1 MNGLGVLIVLACAV
15 VGCLSYRDYRIPIK
29 GRRGSTYY
37 ATRPQK
43 IVGDRHRNYK
53 RGVNKTHPFELGI
66 GVYYQMDIMLKPET
80 DQNALVSTN
89 NPNLR
94 WPNAIVPYRITGNFT
109 TAQVSIIQQAMTQY
123 AERTCVRFVPYTTES
138 TFVTIGNSGT
148 GCWSY
153 VGRSLN
159 NSYNQVNLQVP
170 SCMTTGTV
178 AHELMHALGF
188 KHEFSRPD
196 RDDWVSIDMGAL
208 APEYQT
214 TDFFNSNFGKMA
226 PAQVELYGIP
236 YYYGSVMHYSKW
248 GGAVSYSRPVMNNLK
263 PWAAEDFGNEVEL
276 TPPDVLAIN
285 YTYCNG
291 TTLPTTT
298 TAAPTTT
305 TTKAPTTT
313 TTTTAAT
320 TTTTKAPTTTTTTTA
335 ATTTTTKAPTTTT
348 TTTTTTTKA
357 PTTTTTAAT
366 TTTTKAPTTTTTTTT
381 TTTKAP
387 TTTTTTTKAP
397 TTTTTAATTTTTKA
411 PTTTTTTTKAPT
423 TTTTTATKAPTTT
436 TKAPGGGTLLQR
448 LLELLRKLLALYS
461 RQG

>member
-1 MNGLGVLIVLACAV
+1 MNGLGVLIVLAFAV

-80 DQNALVSTN
+80 DQNALDN
-89 NPNLR
+89 
-94 WPNAIVPYRITGNFT
+94 GKF
-109 TAQVSIIQQAMTQY
+109 Q
-123 AERTCVRFVPYTTES
+123 FVPYTTES

-214 TDFFNSNFGKMA
+214 STNNNNNESSHYNHNYNRCYHDNDESSNNNHNYHRCYHNNDEGSYNDYHYNHNNY
-226 PAQVELYGIP
+226 ESSHYHYYCCYHNNDESSHDDYHDYYDNDEGSNNDHDNDEGSNND
-236 YYYGSVMHYSKW
+236 YYGCYHDNDES
-248 GGAVSYSRPVMNNLK
+248 SYDHNNYYESSNNDHDNYHKSANDNDESSRRGKRYPV
-263 PWAAEDFGNEVEL
+263 D
-276 TPPDVLAIN
+276 PD
-285 YTYCNG
+285 
-291 TTLPTTT
+291 
-298 TAAPTTT
+298 
-305 TTKAPTTT
+305 
-313 TTTTAAT
+313 
-320 TTTTKAPTTTTTTTA
+320 
-335 ATTTTTKAPTTTT
+335 
-348 TTTTTTTKA
+348 
-357 PTTTTTAAT
+357 
-366 TTTTKAPTTTTTTTT
+366 
-381 TTTKAP
+381 
-387 TTTTTTTKAP
+387 
-397 TTTTTAATTTTTKA
+397 
-411 PTTTTTTTKAPT
+411 
-423 TTTTTATKAPTTT
+423 
-436 TKAPGGGTLLQR
+436 
-448 LLELLRKLLALYS
+448 
-461 RQG
+461 

>member
-214 TDFFNSNFGKMA
+214 STNNNNNESSHYNHNYNRCYHDNDERSNNNHNYHRCYHNNDEGSYNDYHYNHNNY
-226 PAQVELYGIP
+226 ESSHYHYYCCYHNNDESSHDDYHDYYDNDEGSNNDHDNDEGSNND
-236 YYYGSVMHYSKW
+236 YYGCYHDNDES
-248 GGAVSYSRPVMNNLK
+248 SYDHNNYYESSNNDHDNCHKSANDNDESSRR
-263 PWAAEDFGNEVEL
+263 WYI
-276 TPPDVLAIN
+276 T
-285 YTYCNG
+285 
-291 TTLPTTT
+291 
-298 TAAPTTT
+298 
-305 TTKAPTTT
+305 
-313 TTTTAAT
+313 AT
-320 TTTTKAPTTTTTTTA
+320 TF
-335 ATTTTTKAPTTTT
+335 
-348 TTTTTTTKA
+348 
-357 PTTTTTAAT
+357 
-366 TTTTKAPTTTTTTTT
+366 
-381 TTTKAP
+381 
-387 TTTTTTTKAP
+387 
-397 TTTTTAATTTTTKA
+397 
-411 PTTTTTTTKAPT
+411 
-423 TTTTTATKAPTTT
+423 
-436 TKAPGGGTLLQR
+436 GTFAKTVGVIFTPR
-448 LLELLRKLLALYS
+448 IERV
-461 RQG
+461 

>member
-1 MNGLGVLIVLACAV
+1 MNGLGVLIVLAFAV

-80 DQNALVSTN
+80 DQNALVCA
-89 NPNLR
+89 L
-94 WPNAIVPYRITGNFT
+94 YYG
-109 TAQVSIIQQAMTQY
+109 
-123 AERTCVRFVPYTTES
+123 EH
-138 TFVTIGNSGT
+138 FVTIGNSGT

-248 GGAVSYSRPVMNNLK
+248 GGAVSYSRPVMNNL
-263 PWAAEDFGNEVEL
+263 
-276 TPPDVLAIN
+276 
-285 YTYCNG
+285 
-291 TTLPTTT
+291 
-298 TAAPTTT
+298 APTTT
-305 TTKAPTTT
+305 TTKSSHYNHNYNRCYHDNDERSNNNHNYHRCYHNNDEGSYNDYHYNHNNYESSHYHFYCCYHNNDESSHDDYHDYYDNDEGSNNDHDNDESSYDDYYGCYHDNDESSYDHNNYYESSNNDHDNCH
-313 TTTTAAT
+313 
-320 TTTTKAPTTTTTTTA
+320 
-335 ATTTTTKAPTTTT
+335 
-348 TTTTTTTKA
+348 
-357 PTTTTTAAT
+357 
-366 TTTTKAPTTTTTTTT
+366 
-381 TTTKAP
+381 
-387 TTTTTTTKAP
+387 
-397 TTTTTAATTTTTKA
+397 
-411 PTTTTTTTKAPT
+411 
-423 TTTTTATKAPTTT
+423 KAPTTT

-448 LLELLRKLLALYS
+448 LWNFLRKLLALYS